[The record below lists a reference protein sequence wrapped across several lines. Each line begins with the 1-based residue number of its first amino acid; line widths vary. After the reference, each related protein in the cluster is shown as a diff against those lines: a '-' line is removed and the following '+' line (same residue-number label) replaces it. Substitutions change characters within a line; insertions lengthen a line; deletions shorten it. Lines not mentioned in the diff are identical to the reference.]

1 MARDRTTTRDCA
13 GIVPWRAARRPT
25 ASSARGGGGGGSS
38 REDGDASTS
47 LLPNPNKLTVC
58 MLPRGAVPDSV
69 LLERLARDAFKI
81 SRALFPMCVSND
93 APPMAIKT
101 SVEMC

>member
-1 MARDRTTTRDCA
+1 MKAR
-13 GIVPWRAARRPT
+13 
-25 ASSARGGGGGGSS
+25 SSTSSSRGGGGGGGGSS

>member
-1 MARDRTTTRDCA
+1 M
-13 GIVPWRAARRPT
+13 
-25 ASSARGGGGGGSS
+25 
-38 REDGDASTS
+38 
-47 LLPNPNKLTVC
+47 TVC